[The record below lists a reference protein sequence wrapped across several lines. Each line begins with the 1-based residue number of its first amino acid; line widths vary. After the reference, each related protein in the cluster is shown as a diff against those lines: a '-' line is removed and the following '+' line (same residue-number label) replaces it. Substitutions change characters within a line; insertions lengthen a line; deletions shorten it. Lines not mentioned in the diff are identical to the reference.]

1 MSSRLSF
8 LSKLNL
14 MGLIDLAMIAVTL
27 KINQRV
33 DEAIRACE
41 EAVLSLKV
49 QNKLEDQEN
58 PIGVASQ
65 NLVEE
70 LHENLLKVKENDLDL
85 EEYT

>member
-1 MSSRLSF
+1 MITV
-8 LSKLNL
+8 
-14 MGLIDLAMIAVTL
+14 GLKVN
-27 KINQRV
+27 KNV

-49 QNKLEDQEN
+49 SNKLEDSEN

-85 EEYT
+85 EEDT